1 MGFSLFWNDED
12 IQNASDDFSYQIAR
26 ELESALED
34 KERQIKWSKNM
45 SQLSTRFHKVFNLD
59 GLTIAEVRFSSMS
72 AEYRALCIV
81 IPDEEVVAYHSL
93 VPKKGSAQKR
103 QLKLLE
109 ENADRIEESIRKS
122 IS

>member
-1 MGFSLFWNDED
+1 M
-12 IQNASDDFSYQIAR
+12 
-26 ELESALED
+26 
-34 KERQIKWSKNM
+34 
-45 SQLSTRFHKVFNLD
+45 FNLNE
-59 GLTIAEVRFSSMS
+59 LTVVEVRFASMS

-81 IPDEEVVAYHSL
+81 VPVEGVVVYHSL

-109 ENADRIEESIRKS
+109 ENADRIEKSIRKS